1 MLLSSGS
8 DYCLIEAVFL
18 KSLIEMNALLSLGG
32 GRALSTRSGE
42 VAENFKFVGE
52 AEKRRSN

>member
-1 MLLSSGS
+1 MLFSSGS
-8 DYCLIEAVFL
+8 DYCLIEEVYL

-32 GRALSTRSGE
+32 GRAQRTRSGE